1 MQIKNENAILS
12 IILRERYVSS
22 EDIDNAL
29 EQTKE
34 TNDSALNYLI
44 ENNYI
49 SMDLVGQAIAEHFK
63 VPYADLN
70 TNEPDYDQILRIPE
84 NIAKK
89 FNVVLFKEDEKSVI
103 VATSDPDNKEMI
115 RALESVFRGKK
126 ISVAYSI
133 NRDIE
138 KALSCYKSNLS
149 NRFFNIINNED
160 KVAPEMI
167 IQILEDAVNIN
178 ASDIHFEPREEQTVI
193 RFRVDG
199 ILEEV
204 GKISYRYYENII
216 NYLKVLAGLRI
227 DEHQSTQDGAIRF
240 KGRSED
246 IDVRISVVPIIK
258 GEKITL
264 RILSRNIN
272 GLGIENLGLSK
283 TDQELF
289 EKTIKKPFGMI
300 VVSGPTGSGKTT
312 TLYSLLKRIN
322 TPEVNITS
330 IEDPVEYIM
339 EGTNQIQVN
348 SETGVT
354 FAKGLRSIVR
364 QDPDVIFV
372 GEIRDEETAEISV
385 NAALTGH
392 LLFSTFH
399 ANNAETTFLR
409 LADMGVERFL
419 IASTLELVV
428 SQRLLRRICKKC
440 RYSQPISKEYISH
453 FPANFHPYFK
463 KIKSVYLGK
472 GCSACHGTGYK
483 GRIAAFQMIKVTPE
497 VQESVIKEATSREI
511 WEIAKNQGS
520 RSLFEDAQEKAEL
533 GLTTFE
539 EVFRVTP
546 PE

>member
-216 NYLKVLAGLRI
+216 NYLRMN
-227 DEHQSTQDGAIRF
+227 
-240 KGRSED
+240 
-246 IDVRISVVPIIK
+246 
-258 GEKITL
+258 
-264 RILSRNIN
+264 ILY
-272 GLGIENLGLSK
+272 LYHHLKMKEIE
-283 TDQELF
+283 
-289 EKTIKKPFGMI
+289 I
-300 VVSGPTGSGKTT
+300 
-312 TLYSLLKRIN
+312 LYKHYL
-322 TPEVNITS
+322 
-330 IEDPVEYIM
+330 
-339 EGTNQIQVN
+339 
-348 SETGVT
+348 
-354 FAKGLRSIVR
+354 
-364 QDPDVIFV
+364 
-372 GEIRDEETAEISV
+372 
-385 NAALTGH
+385 NA
-392 LLFSTFH
+392 
-399 ANNAETTFLR
+399 
-409 LADMGVERFL
+409 
-419 IASTLELVV
+419 
-428 SQRLLRRICKKC
+428 
-440 RYSQPISKEYISH
+440 
-453 FPANFHPYFK
+453 
-463 KIKSVYLGK
+463 
-472 GCSACHGTGYK
+472 
-483 GRIAAFQMIKVTPE
+483 
-497 VQESVIKEATSREI
+497 
-511 WEIAKNQGS
+511 
-520 RSLFEDAQEKAEL
+520 
-533 GLTTFE
+533 
-539 EVFRVTP
+539 
-546 PE
+546 